1 MQGGGPQ
8 GGRGARQHAAG
19 PGSSQIRR
27 RPSPRPH
34 PTPHHEQHIGRV
46 SGLSAK
52 LPAGRVRLNLNT
64 ENLPNTAIRTSARSR
79 IARDRA
85 RVRIRRRTHGSE
97 GVGTVGGRG
106 RVFEK
111 SLRGGGPR
119 LLLQRR
125 RERERQSEGGRGR
138 EGEGGRERW
147 MEGAGASELVSE
159 GVREVLLSSRM
170 KDSPDLISSES
181 RSSDDN
187 RDIQVCFD

>member
-64 ENLPNTAIRTSARSR
+64 ENLPNTAIRISARSR

-85 RVRIRRRTHGSE
+85 RGRIRRRTRWWE
-97 GVGTVGGRG
+97 GVGAVGGRG
-106 RVFEK
+106 KGYLK
-111 SLRGGGPR
+111 SLCVVAGPGCCCSGGVRGRGRVREAGGER
-119 LLLQRR
+119 EREGGSDGW
-125 RERERQSEGGRGR
+125 RERER
-138 EGEGGRERW
+138 
-147 MEGAGASELVSE
+147 VS
-159 GVREVLLSSRM
+159 
-170 KDSPDLISSES
+170 
-181 RSSDDN
+181 
-187 RDIQVCFD
+187 